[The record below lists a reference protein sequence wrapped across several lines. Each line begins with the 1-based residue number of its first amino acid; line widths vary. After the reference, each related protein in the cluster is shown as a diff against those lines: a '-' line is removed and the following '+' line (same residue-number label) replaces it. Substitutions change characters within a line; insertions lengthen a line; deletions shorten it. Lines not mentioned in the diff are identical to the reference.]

1 MNDQRLI
8 DANALKEHK
17 YYDET
22 RLEYCVPVYN
32 IDTAPTIEPKRGE
45 WITKTRHE
53 HCDGGSIKTPLPIDD
68 NDPFGNNDGDFE
80 PLDDEQMPF

>member
-22 RLEYCVPVYN
+22 RHEYCVPVYN
-32 IDTAPTIEPKRGE
+32 IDTAPTIGLKRGE
-45 WITKTRHE
+45 WTGGDEWRKKCSLCGFT
-53 HCDGGSIKTPLPIDD
+53 GSIYDIPI
-68 NDPFGNNDGDFE
+68 NPFNFCPNCGADMRGAK
-80 PLDDEQMPF
+80 